1 MTGPEQDTG
10 LALGSGHAPIE
21 GMARTPD
28 GRLTIGQVVPDW
40 ETLPTPTFLYASQIV
55 GQRIERLRRLF
66 PADLRIHYAV
76 KANPLPALL
85 RWCTGRL
92 DGADVASGA
101 ELQAAIDAGFAPE
114 TVGFAGPGKRED
126 EIALAARLGAVVTIE
141 SERQWAL
148 AARHGARVAV
158 RVNPALELRGAG
170 QTMGGGASPFGVDAE
185 ALPALIATARARGWP
200 APEGL
205 HVYFGSQ
212 ILGGDRIAQ
221 ALRACATAAE
231 GWVDALGGAPRW
243 LNLGGGFGVPYFPGE
258 SPLLLDPVAQALDEI
273 VGRWARRAPDTRLR
287 IELGRWLVAEAGV
300 YACRVLERKVSRG
313 KMFLV
318 TDGGLHHLQAATGT
332 LGQVI
337 RRNYPLALAGR
348 ADVDADS
355 AETVDV
361 VGPLCTPLDCLG
373 RGVRLP
379 RAEPGD
385 VVVVFRAGAYGA
397 TASPTAF
404 LGHPPALEQL
414 L

>member
-1 MTGPEQDTG
+1 MTVPEPSTE
-10 LALGSGHAPIE
+10 LVLGSGHAPIE
-21 GMARTPD
+21 GMGRAPD

-40 ETLPTPTFLYASQIV
+40 GTLQTPAFLYSSEIV

-85 RWCTGRL
+85 RWCAGRL

-114 TVGFAGPGKRED
+114 RVGFAGPGKREG
-126 EIALAARLGAVVTIE
+126 EIALAARLGAVVTVE

-185 ALPALIATARARGWP
+185 ALPALIATARTRGWP

-221 ALRACATAAE
+221 ALRACAAAAQ
-231 GWVDALGGAPRW
+231 GWVDALGGAPAW

-258 SPLLLDPVAQALDEI
+258 SALSLDPVAQALHEI
-273 VGRWARRAPDTRLR
+273 AGRWARHAPDTRLR
-287 IELGRWLVAEAGV
+287 IELGRWLVAEAGI

-313 KMFLV
+313 KTFLV

-348 ADVDADS
+348 AGIDADS